1 MLDFE
6 LAHFHQEDREVLKIV
21 TKLLFEDYDYVL
33 RKKEENKIVKFPGLP
48 KTVETSA
55 KFYGIL

>member
-33 RKKEENKIVKFPGLP
+33 RKKEENKIVKFPDLP